1 MLCIGASSC
10 CKRLACSPSAR
21 MCEDIPE
28 TESPYAA
35 EGTLAHEICE
45 LKLTKAYTLALGPK
59 AFTTRLN
66 KLKKH
71 ELYQDEM
78 LKCSRYLFGLY
89 CSIMLS

>member
-1 MLCIGASSC
+1 MSKTTVSTPKAHALLGASSAA
-10 CKRLACSPSAR
+10 RWLACSPSAR

-78 LKCSRYLFGLY
+78 LKCADV
-89 CSIMLS
+89 